1 MLMSKFLTLVRR
13 DMADN
18 RGALIIT
25 PLVIAAILL
34 LVTLMASLS
43 GNHARFGIDP
53 KDFSNAAQQGINSG
67 KAEIDIDGQKAKV
80 SRDAQG
86 RITITT
92 PEGQTKTVDGMI
104 SAEQKAKIA
113 TVLPVGTAIASTLP
127 LGIAAIA
134 ILFVLAGGLHDER
147 KDRTILFWKSMPV
160 TDLQT
165 VGAKMVSIIGG
176 GFGSAFA
183 IVIVLNLAI
192 TIIAVLTLGR
202 VGLTGVDLGGVLVNS
217 SKLWLVMLAALLV
230 YIGWALPVYSWMTMV
245 SAWAPKMP
253 FVAAFA
259 PLIVV
264 PLVYMAVAFRG
275 NDNDPILSALWDPLS
290 RLIGEPVV
298 TGLQEAL
305 DKIPDTSSPIPVN
318 DLLVHLSHNL
328 TQPAFWLGIVVAGG
342 FVYAASEIRRR
353 RAL

>member
-1 MLMSKFLTLVRR
+1 MSKFLTLVRR

-34 LVTLMASLS
+34 LVTFTAALT
-43 GNHARFGIDP
+43 GNARFGFDP
-53 KDFSNAAQQGINSG
+53 KNFSSSTEQAVAQA
-67 KAEIDIDGQKAKV
+67 KAEIEIDGQTATVTRGINGKVTITGANGQTRTIDEMINPKAKEV
-80 SRDAQG
+80 LA
-86 RITITT
+86 
-92 PEGQTKTVDGMI
+92 V
-104 SAEQKAKIA
+104 A
-113 TVLPVGTAIASTLP
+113 LPVGTAIASALP

-165 VGAKMVSIIGG
+165 ASAKIVSIVGG
-176 GFGSAFA
+176 GFLTALS

-192 TIIAVLTLGR
+192 TIIAVATLGN
-202 VGLTGVDLGGVLVNS
+202 VGITGVDIGGVLLNS
-217 SKLWLVMLAALLV
+217 TKIWLVLLLGLVV
-230 YIGWALPVYSWMTMV
+230 YVGWAFPVYGWMTMV

-253 FVAAFA
+253 FIAAFA
-259 PLIVV
+259 PMIVV

-275 NDNDPILSALWDPLS
+275 NENDPILTALWDPIS
-290 RLIGEPVV
+290 RLIGEPMW
-298 TGLQEAL
+298 TGMPAAL
-305 DKIPDTSSPIPVN
+305 RPMEENTFPIN
-318 DLLVHLSHNL
+318 EILGHITKSF
-328 TQPAFWLGIVVAGG
+328 TQPAFWIGLVLAAA

>member
-34 LVTLMASLS
+34 LVTFTASLS
-43 GNHARFGIDP
+43 GNARFGIDP
-53 KDFSNAAQQGINSG
+53 KDFSNAAQQGVNSG
-67 KAEIDIDGQKAKV
+67 QAEIDIDGQKAKV
-80 SRDAQG
+80 TRDAQG

-230 YIGWALPVYSWMTMV
+230 YIGWALPVYGWMTMV
-245 SAWAPKMP
+245 S
-253 FVAAFA
+253 AFA

-290 RLIGEPVV
+290 RLIGEPVL

-318 DLLVHLSHNL
+318 DLLVHLSHSL
-328 TQPAFWLGIVVAGG
+328 TQPAFWLGILVAGG

>member
-25 PLVIAAILL
+25 PLVIAAILF

-43 GNHARFGIDP
+43 GNARFGIDP
-53 KDFSNAAQQGINSG
+53 REFSSAAQQSMDSG
-67 KAEIDIDGQKAKV
+67 RAEIDIDGQKSKV

-86 RITITT
+86 RIIITT
-92 PEGQTKTVDGMI
+92 PEGQTKTIDGMI
-104 SAEQKAKIA
+104 SAEQKEKVS
-113 TVLPVGTAIASTLP
+113 TLLPVGTAIASSLP

-183 IVIVLNLAI
+183 IVIALNLAI

-202 VGLTGVDLGGVLVNS
+202 VGITGVDLGGVLANS
-217 SKLWLVMLAALLV
+217 SKLWLLMLGVLLV
-230 YIGWALPVYSWMTMV
+230 YIGWALPVYGWMTMV

-259 PLIVV
+259 PMIVV
-264 PLVYMAVAFRG
+264 PLVYLAVAFRG

-290 RLIGEPVV
+290 RLVGEPVIV
-298 TGLQEAL
+298 RIQEAL
-305 DKIPDTSSPIPVN
+305 NKIPDTSSALPVN
-318 DLLVHLSHNL
+318 DLLAHLGQSIAH
-328 TQPAFWLGIVVAGG
+328 PAFWLGILAAGG